1 MKNKFVK
8 YILSVAVAS
17 CMTGCFD
24 LDHEEF
30 YNIDADGFPKSE
42 AELDASIV
50 GVYNTLADSYIQSG
64 MDNYGAILNMLPT
77 DEMNTSWE
85 HTWRQQDRF
94 LWTANDCTAPEN
106 VYFKYQRGVTKAT
119 RIIDALEKAD
129 IAEAKK
135 KRGMAELRVLRVL
148 YMQLLHSLF
157 GPVPVVIDPKVA
169 NDVSVEWKPSRP
181 TEDEMLSYM
190 VKEIE
195 ESYRDLAVV
204 PSAADWGHFTQGAA
218 LTLLMKIYMG
228 AKQFDKVNQV
238 ADEII
243 GLGTYELLPD
253 YKAVFDINNEGVTH
267 KEAIFVIGQTTSNA
281 KYAWTW
287 FACVMPSSP
296 LYAGTYL
303 KTIWGGLKMPWT
315 FYDKYEEQ
323 DKRLETIVRY
333 YTDTDGNKVD
343 YRQVDHP
350 KATGAAPMKYSE
362 DPEQK
367 GERQSNDFI
376 MFRYADVL
384 LAKAEAM
391 NELNGP
397 SEEAI
402 EWVNQIRRR
411 ANATEIKLVDF
422 NKDTFRDFILDE
434 RGRELYCEG
443 HRRDDLIRH
452 GKYIE
457 YARKDGMDAKDY
469 HILFPIPQKALN
481 ENSNLKQN
489 PGYEN

>member
-1 MKNKFVK
+1 MKNKFIK
-8 YILSVAVAS
+8 YMASIALAS
-17 CMTGCFD
+17 CLAGCFD

-30 YNIDADGFPKSE
+30 YNIDAEGFPTTE
-42 AELDASIV
+42 AELDASII
-50 GVYNTLADSYIQSG
+50 GVYNTLADSYIQTG
-64 MDNYGAILNMLPT
+64 MDNCGAVLNMLPT

-94 LWTANDCTAPEN
+94 LWTANDCAAPEN

-119 RIIDALEKAD
+119 RIIDALGKSD
-129 IAEAKK
+129 IAESKK

-157 GPVPVVIDPKVA
+157 GPVPVVTDPAVA
-169 NDVSVEWKPSRP
+169 NDVSVEWKPARP
-181 TEDEMLSYM
+181 TEEEMLSFM
-190 VKEIE
+190 IKEIE
-195 ESYRDLAVV
+195 ESWQDLAIT
-204 PSAADWGHFTQGAA
+204 PAASEWGHFTQGAA
-218 LTLLMKIYMG
+218 LTLLMKIYLG
-228 AKQFDKVNQV
+228 AKQFDKVNEV
-238 ADEII
+238 ADKII
-243 GLGTYELLPD
+243 GLNAYELLPE
-253 YKAVFDINNEGVTH
+253 YKAVFDINNEGVGN
-267 KEAIFVIGQTTSNA
+267 KEAIFVIGQTTSNP

-303 KTIWGGLKMPWT
+303 KTVWGGLKMPWA

-323 DKRLETIVRY
+323 DRRLETIVRY
-333 YTDTDGNKVD
+333 YKDTEGKYVD
-343 YRQVDHP
+343 FRQVDHP
-350 KATGAAPMKYSE
+350 KAVGACPMKYSE

-384 LAKAEAM
+384 LAKAEAL
-391 NELNGP
+391 NELHGP
-397 SEEAI
+397 TAESVEL
-402 EWVNQIRRR
+402 VNKIRRR
-411 ANATEIKLVDF
+411 PGATEIRLADY
-422 NKDTFRDFILDE
+422 NKESFRNFILDE

-457 YARKDGMDAKDY
+457 YAIKDGMDAKDY
-469 HILFPIPQKALN
+469 HVLFPIPQKALN
-481 ENSNLKQN
+481 ENSNLRQN